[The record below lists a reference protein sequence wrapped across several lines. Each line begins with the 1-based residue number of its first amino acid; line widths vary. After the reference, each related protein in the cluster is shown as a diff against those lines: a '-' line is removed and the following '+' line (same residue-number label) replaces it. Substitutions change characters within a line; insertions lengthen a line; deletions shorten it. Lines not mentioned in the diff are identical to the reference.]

1 MGRRSR
7 RITAETS
14 DAATTYVLLF
24 NYYPTIV
31 LTRLSAEFV
40 PSSTMVPP
48 RRLDTLLQ
56 QARDHQIELCN
67 HHVNLHETSLYHD
80 HICSR
85 SQFPSTTTHILEG
98 HTDEVWQVQWCHNG
112 KMLASSG
119 RDMTVII
126 WRIVCTFATQPFQ
139 VLNSVVTGS
148 IKGRNRARMHF
159 GTRVTWPQLHHE
171 CHCVVPR

>member
-1 MGRRSR
+1 V
-7 RITAETS
+7 A
-14 DAATTYVLLF
+14 
-24 NYYPTIV
+24 IV
-31 LTRLSAEFV
+31 LIHIFAEFV

-85 SQFPSTTTHILEG
+85 NQFPSTTTHILEG
-98 HTDEVWQVQWCHNG
+98 HTDEVWQVQWCHSG

-126 WRIVCTFATQPFQ
+126 WRIVCTSASIVLSTQPGCNR
-139 VLNSVVTGS
+139 LDRG
-148 IKGRNRARMHF
+148 KGRSSNVLWNACYVI
-159 GTRVTWPQLHHE
+159 TLLL
-171 CHCVVPR
+171 

>member
-1 MGRRSR
+1 MSSTPEELRRRAAWDGARGESR
-7 RITAETS
+7 QRLLMQLQRNLFFFFAHF
-14 DAATTYVLLF
+14 AA
-24 NYYPTIV
+24 IV
-31 LTRLSAEFV
+31 LIHPLAEFV

-67 HHVNLHETSLYHD
+67 HHVTLHETSLYHD

-85 SQFPSTTTHILEG
+85 NQFPSTTTHILEG
-98 HTDEVWQVQWCHNG
+98 HTDEVWQVQWCHSG

-126 WRIVCTFATQPFQ
+126 WRIVCTHP
-139 VLNSVVTGS
+139 
-148 IKGRNRARMHF
+148 I
-159 GTRVTWPQLHHE
+159 QLL
-171 CHCVVPR
+171 